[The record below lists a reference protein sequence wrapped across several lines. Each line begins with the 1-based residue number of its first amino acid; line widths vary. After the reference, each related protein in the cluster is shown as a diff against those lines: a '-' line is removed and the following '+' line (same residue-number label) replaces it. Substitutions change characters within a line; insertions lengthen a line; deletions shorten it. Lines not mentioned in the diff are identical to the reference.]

1 MDFPVHPARRQR
13 HLTHP
18 GHGRR
23 SAGGGW
29 RGPALA
35 NEALQEEVE
44 HKLQVPATSSQFV
57 KDIQGHILGACRK
70 IVNSLHLR
78 LLLKSASHLGQK
90 VWRLQQNHRLQCE

>member
-1 MDFPVHPARRQR
+1 MDFPVYPAWRQR

-29 RGPALA
+29 RGPALE

-57 KDIQGHILGACRK
+57 KDIQRSYFG
-70 IVNSLHLR
+70 SL
-78 LLLKSASHLGQK
+78 QK
-90 VWRLQQNHRLQCE
+90 NCKQSRFAVAVEKCQSFRPEGLAVATEQSITM